1 MKITILSALLLAVTA
16 LLAVGCGGDN
26 AAPSNR
32 GKKADDTI
40 TRPEVI
46 AEYKGKEKPATA
58 SAEEG
63 KKLFDANCA
72 TCHGPTG
79 AGDGPLGKALNPPA
93 GDLSNPKLHDAVGDD
108 YLFWRISEGGG
119 FAPFNSGMT
128 PFKGTFNEEQRW
140 HVVAYVRT
148 LKK

>member
-40 TRPEVI
+40 TRPEVV

-79 AGDGPLGKALNPPA
+79 VGDGPLGKALNPPA
-93 GDLSNPKLHDAVGDD
+93 GDLSNPKLHEVVGDD
-108 YLFWRISEGGG
+108 YIFWRISEGGG

-140 HVVAYVRT
+140 HLVAYVRT